1 VHHFLLHRTR
11 RVAGTATRSR
21 VATAATAVTSVV
33 LLAGGIS
40 ATVVAGAAAAQAHA
54 VARTSVAARAASAA
68 AAASYPA
75 HYAAPYLQID
85 SGDAGDMAADM
96 SASGVQDY
104 TLAFL
109 IPQSGCTPEWEDGG
123 NAVGAFTSQINSL
136 KAAGGNVIIS
146 FGGESGGEIA
156 QTCTSVSSLTAAYA
170 NVVNTYGVNRLD
182 FDIEGSTLS
191 DTASNNR
198 RNQALAALQAQN
210 PAVQVDYTLAVAPN
224 GLPSAEL
231 GVLQNAQSNGVKV
244 SVVNIMTMDFGDG
257 QNALNDALSAAQ
269 DTAGQLAS
277 LYGIS
282 TAQAYGLLG
291 LTPIAGQN
299 DDNEVFSQANAS
311 TLESF
316 AASHGV
322 EELSFWEVDGYD
334 KPVGYAYSKIFNAI
348 TTAASGGGGGG
359 GGTTTGTGP
368 ITGYAGLCVD
378 VRSASSANFT
388 PVQVYTCNG
397 TNAQQWTA
405 SASTLQALGK
415 CLDINAGGTTDGTTV
430 DLYDCNGTGAQVWQH
445 QSDGAFLNPQSGKCL
460 DDTNLSTTPG
470 TQLQIWDCNGNANQ
484 SWSLP

>member
-1 VHHFLLHRTR
+1 VHPSPLHRPR
-11 RVAGTATRSR
+11 RMAWPGLRSR
-21 VATAATAVTSVV
+21 AASVTAAASTA
-33 LLAGGIS
+33 LLAGS
-40 ATVVAGAAAAQAHA
+40 LGAAALSATSGAQALA
-54 VARTSVAARAASAA
+54 ASKPVAATET
-68 AAASYPA
+68 AAASLPA
-75 HYAAPYLQID
+75 NYAAPYLQIS

-96 SASGVQDY
+96 SASGDKDY

-123 NAVGAFTSQINSL
+123 NAVGAFAAQINSL
-136 KAAGGNVIIS
+136 KSAGGNVIIS

-170 NVVNTYGVNRLD
+170 NVVNTYGVTRLD
-182 FDIEGSTLS
+182 FDIEGSTLDDS
-191 DTASNNR
+191 ASNNR
-198 RNQALAALQAQN
+198 RNQALAALQAED
-210 PAVQVDYTLAVAPN
+210 PGVQVDYTLAVAPN
-224 GLPSAEL
+224 GLPSEEL
-231 GVLQNAQSNGVKV
+231 GVLQSAQSAGVKV
-244 SVVNIMTMDFGDG
+244 SVVNIMTMDFGNG

-282 TAQAYGLLG
+282 TAQAYARMG

-299 DDNEVFSQANAS
+299 DDNENFTQSNAS

-322 EELSFWEVDGYD
+322 QELSFWEVDGYD
-334 KPVGYAYSKIFNAI
+334 KPLGYAYSKIFNAI
-348 TTAASGGGGGG
+348 TGAG
-359 GGTTTGTGP
+359 GGTNTTSGP
-368 ITGYAGLCVD
+368 ITGFASLCVD
-378 VRSASSANFT
+378 VRSASTANFT

-405 SASTLQALGK
+405 TGSTLQALGK
-415 CLDINAGGTTDGTTV
+415 CMDIDAAGTANGTTV

-445 QSDGAFLNPQSGKCL
+445 QSNGAYLNPASGKCL

-470 TQLQIWDCNGNANQ
+470 TQLQIWSCSGNANQ
-484 SWSLP
+484 SWSLPGA